1 MKNTKL
7 LWLTLLLG
15 LLFGACNKNRLDF
28 DHFQGVALEG
38 EALLPLAH
46 SSYSVMELMERFQID
61 SVITTTASGNMFY
74 HYNYEHLNGVTGE
87 DFMFFSNASYDQYF
101 YFSTPFPL
109 FFQNPIDTVVQVK
122 QTVVLE
128 SEHVF
133 VRQATLKSGTFGFS
147 VFSNLGA
154 IQRVVV
160 RSDQIRDAEGNA
172 FQYVYTPEAGNASID
187 LAGFQWES
195 AEENTLDFDFEV
207 HLSLQGLVNNDLEF
221 HAHTVA
227 SNIAL
232 SQMTGR
238 VEPYVS
244 RNVIDTVFDL
254 FPDNVMGNLII
265 EDIDVHLKMRN
276 TFGMASRL
284 VVDTTLIWGPAM
296 AQMSVFDPM
305 PLVID
310 MEYSPNFQ
318 EVYNAYLTGV
328 ICTHGGEAYSSS
340 SFVLNPE
347 GLTDWVT
354 VDDTCS
360 LSAHLDALIPF
371 KFLIDDVHYL
381 DTVNMMLSEL
391 DSPEWIKKL
400 TLELTLNSTLPFRLN
415 GGFYMYDSERDE
427 VTDILLQNATL
438 LEASY
443 DGQTKTTTVVLEV
456 TEDRLQNV
464 LRSDQIILDLAVDTE
479 SQDVSLNVNQT
490 LNFFV
495 KAKVEYD
502 GNVEF
507 EKE

>member
-46 SSYSVMELMERFQID
+46 SSYSVMDLMERFQID
-61 SVITTTASGNMFY
+61 SVITATSSGNMFY
-74 HYNYEHLNGVTGE
+74 HYSYEHLNGVTGD
-87 DFMFFSNASYDQYF
+87 DFMFFSNASYDQHF

-109 FFQNPIDTVVQVK
+109 FFPNPIDTMVQLR

-128 SEHVF
+128 SEHIYVK
-133 VRQATLKSGTFGFS
+133 QAIVKSGTFGFG
-147 VFSNLGA
+147 VLCNIGTV
-154 IQRVVV
+154 QRVVI
-160 RSDQIRDAEGNA
+160 RSNEIRDADGNV
-172 FQYVYTPEAGNASID
+172 FQYVYTPEEGNACID
-187 LAGFQWES
+187 LTGFQWES
-195 AEENTLDFDFEV
+195 AEENSLDFDFEV
-207 HLSLQGLVNNDLEF
+207 HLSLQGLVSNDLEL
-221 HAHTVA
+221 HAQTVA
-227 SNIAL
+227 SNVAL
-232 SQMTGR
+232 SWMTGR

-244 RNVIDTVFDL
+244 RNVIDTVFNL

-284 VVDTTLIWGPAM
+284 VVDTTLIWGPDM
-296 AQMSVFDPM
+296 AQISVFDPM

-310 MEYSPNFQ
+310 MEYSPEFQ

-328 ICTHGGEAYSSS
+328 ICTHGGQAYSSS

-347 GLTDWVT
+347 ASTDWVT

-360 LSAHLDALIPF
+360 LSAHLDAIIPF
-371 KFLIDDVHYL
+371 DFLIDDVHYL
-381 DTVNMMLSEL
+381 DTVNMMLTEL

-400 TLELTLNSTLPFRLN
+400 TLELTLNSTLPFRLD
-415 GGFYMYDSERDE
+415 GGFYMYDSEQDE

-443 DGQTKTTTVVLEV
+443 DGQTKTTMVVLEI
-456 TEDRLQNV
+456 TENRLQNV

-479 SQDVSLNVNQT
+479 AHGVSLNVNQT
-490 LNFFV
+490 LGFFV

-507 EKE
+507 DNE